1 MDPSSQTE
9 ANVPTSSSPSKDY
22 AISNRLSSQNSTEL
36 DSPGTTNLPPLKLAS
51 RSNSGRPLNQ
61 FRDSL
66 SPLAKLEKM
75 DGSPSL
81 RAIPINPDNANSN
94 VIQVQPIALENE
106 INDEENESNGGEER
120 KSPTQPKKN
129 SIIPMDIANFK
140 PDRKNS
146 ETSEAKTGSRSN
158 TMEENQK
165 QESSKP
171 KISLSDFQIIGPIGK
186 GAYGEV
192 ALVKKITNAKQFA
205 LKIIDK
211 NFLRKEQKQYQV
223 YMEREVLLKLNH
235 PNIIKLYSS
244 FQDKSKLYFVL
255 EYCPG
260 GEFSDYLRVQRQLI
274 KEQIKFYAAEI
285 ISIIE
290 YLHANGVAH
299 RDMKPENLLLNEDGH
314 LKVIDFGT
322 AKYIN
327 IETRP
332 SQLYGNRDS
341 KEIKIEVEMDPALKR
356 NHDHRS
362 TFVGTAQYVSP
373 EMLEDSVCEAP
384 ADLWAL
390 GCIIYVMAVAQYP
403 FHDQNEYLIF
413 QKIKSLN
420 VNYPETMDPQVK
432 DLIQSLLKRIP
443 LERLG
448 AGPKGSS
455 NDYSALKKHPLFEGI
470 DFDSI
475 HLITPPAFDIQSPFR
490 KKKPQKEGNT
500 EEKPEQ
506 ALEFDETPKQEIP
519 EPEERK
525 EIKLMLSGL
534 VLKKCGW
541 LFYKPRQLILTDAP
555 KLVYYDPA
563 TNMQKGE
570 IKLLP
575 DTKAEFDGK
584 TKFIISTTERKY
596 FFKAMEHPIEKW
608 VELINATV
616 KQLHSK

>member
-9 ANVPTSSSPSKDY
+9 ANVSTSSSPSKDH
-22 AISNRLSSQNSTEL
+22 AISNRLLSQNLTEL
-36 DSPGTTNLPPLKLAS
+36 DSPGTTTLTPLKLVS
-51 RSNSGRPLNQ
+51 RSNSGRPLSQ

-75 DGSPSL
+75 DGSPTL
-81 RAIPINPDNANSN
+81 RTISINPDNANSN
-94 VIQVQPIALENE
+94 VIQVQPIASENE
-106 INDEENESNGGEER
+106 VNTGENEANNGENESNGGEER
-120 KSPTQPKKN
+120 KSPPQPQKT
-129 SIIPMDIANFK
+129 SLIAMDISNFK
-140 PDRKNS
+140 PESKKS
-146 ETSEAKTGSRSN
+146 ESRSN

-165 QESSKP
+165 QESSKS

-274 KEQIKFYAAEI
+274 KEQIRFYAAEI

-299 RDMKPENLLLNEDGH
+299 RDMKPENLLLNDEGH

-327 IETRP
+327 SDTRP

-341 KEIKIEVEMDPALKR
+341 TDIKIEVEIDPALKR
-356 NHDHRS
+356 NYDHRS

-390 GCIIYVMAVAQYP
+390 GCIIFVMAVAQYP

-420 VNYPETMDPQVK
+420 VVYPENMDPQVK
-432 DLIQSLLKRIP
+432 DLIQSLLKRVP

-455 NDYSALKKHPLFEGI
+455 NDYAALKKHPLFEGI

-475 HLITPPAFDIQSPFR
+475 HLMTPPAFDIQSPFR
-490 KKKPQKEGNT
+490 KKKTQKEGT
-500 EEKPEQ
+500 PEQ
-506 ALEFDETPKQEIP
+506 KPAFDTVETPKQEIP

-575 DTKAEFDGK
+575 DTKAEFSGK
-584 TKFIISTTERKY
+584 TQFIISTTERKY